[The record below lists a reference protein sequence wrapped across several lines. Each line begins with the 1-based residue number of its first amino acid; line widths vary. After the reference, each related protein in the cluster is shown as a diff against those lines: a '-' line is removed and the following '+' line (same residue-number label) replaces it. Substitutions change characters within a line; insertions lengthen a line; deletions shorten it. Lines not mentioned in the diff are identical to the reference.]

1 MTKFGMTTK
10 DLMNAKGGSTSLQK
24 MVDKVITVTGM
35 ATDVTTDSETGK
47 EINVSYLA
55 SADGTVY
62 GAVSGTVNNSV
73 EMIINALEE
82 GDLTVPMDI
91 RVNGN
96 TSNGGR
102 TFLTITIL

>member
-1 MTKFGMTTK
+1 MSKFGMTVK